1 MQRLGD
7 LRIEEQGRYKFRRKQ
22 PVAIRMAD
30 LSKFREEDIE
40 WALARRPE
48 IGSMV
53 TTDDPPV
60 WFIPTV
66 SVDRVTPLTVYYT
79 FDTERVY
86 LLSIQSAIGTS
97 N

>member
-1 MQRLGD
+1 VQLRD
-7 LRIEEQGRYKFRRKQ
+7 LTTGGAKGADEFIE
-22 PVAIRMAD
+22 A
-30 LSKFREEDIE
+30 IE

-79 FDTERVY
+79 FDADRVY
-86 LLSIQSAIGTS
+86 LLSIQVAIGTS